1 MNKVVAVGH
10 GIVSRYSF
18 LDVHWEPFTR
28 DTIGVG
34 GASFKSDQRRCH
46 LLFCWVTRYG
56 ILAVRYLTSITHS
69 GSTCIARNSILGE
82 YTMKYITD
90 RWMVTGP
97 SMYSFIMIYVLL
109 DLSVRFS
116 SLPKVP

>member
-18 LDVHWEPFTR
+18 LDVHWELFTR

-90 RWMVTGP
+90 RWMVTGLFSQVFIP
-97 SMYSFIMIYVLL
+97 S
-109 DLSVRFS
+109 
-116 SLPKVP
+116 